1 MTWISTPRGL
11 YGESGIRT
19 HGTLTSTH
27 AFQACT
33 FGHSVISPRHRMCR
47 GRRRHGWRRRRPR
60 PRTGRGRRVHGCTS
74 DDQDTGCTSSQTTSR
89 REWDSN
95 PRSRKRLNGF
105 RDRPI
110 RPLSHLSKTQ
120 DGSRSAKYMD
130 VPEPTL
136 RHGWYEAVPCME
148 AQATT
153 LRHGCP
159 NTRSPPAHAGGDQSL
174 RAQED
179 SNLRPLDP
187 QSNALSRLSYGH
199 PAVSGVLLLPDLL
212 RRASTRMRGRLSFLY
227 GEGGIRTPG
236 TLTGTTP

>member
-60 PRTGRGRRVHGCTS
+60 PRTGRGRRSTWMYQS
-74 DDQDTGCTSSQTTSR
+74 RPSSLANPQTTSR

-136 RHGWYEAVPCME
+136 RHGWYEVVACME

-199 PAVSGVLLLPDLL
+199 LVVSPPYFRVPC
-212 RRASTRMRGRLSFLY
+212 STY

-236 TLTGTTP
+236 TL

>member
-130 VPEPTL
+130 VPEPT
-136 RHGWYEAVPCME
+136 APA
-148 AQATT
+148 AQAADPAPTT
-153 LRHGCP
+153 
-159 NTRSPPAHAGGDQSL
+159 Q
-174 RAQED
+174 
-179 SNLRPLDP
+179 
-187 QSNALSRLSYGH
+187 
-199 PAVSGVLLLPDLL
+199 
-212 RRASTRMRGRLSFLY
+212 GRLRLTREATSLFVPKR
-227 GEGGIRTPG
+227 IRTSD
-236 TLTGTTP
+236 L